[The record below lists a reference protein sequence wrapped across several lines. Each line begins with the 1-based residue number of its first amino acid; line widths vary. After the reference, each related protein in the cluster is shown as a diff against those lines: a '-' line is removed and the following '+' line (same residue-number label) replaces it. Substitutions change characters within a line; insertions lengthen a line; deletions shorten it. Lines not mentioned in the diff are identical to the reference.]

1 VRQRTESRS
10 APDNAHSGSPQLA
23 RSSEISRKLKALGE
37 NERRTGKLGT
47 LPDMGATKG
56 LDYGN
61 ASSGIETLCMP
72 VTSHP
77 QENHIL
83 DALPQTERDRLF
95 PFLKLVALPL
105 GQVLYES
112 GDTLRHIYFPTD
124 SIISLLYVLEDG
136 ASAEI
141 AVVGNEG
148 AIGVALFMGGETTT
162 NRAIVQSAGSAYLL
176 TGARLKEEF
185 GRHGEMLHILL
196 RYTQALIT
204 QMAQTA
210 VCNRHHSVDQQLCRW
225 LLLSLDRLSSPKLT
239 MTQELIANMLG
250 VRREGVTE
258 AAGKL
263 QKLGVITYQRG
274 HITVLDRAH
283 LEQLSCEC
291 YAVVKKETDRLLP
304 LRARSNS
311 LQPETSGTS
320 RD

>member
-1 VRQRTESRS
+1 MYD
-10 APDNAHSGSPQLA
+10 APHKA
-23 RSSEISRKLKALGE
+23 R
-37 NERRTGKLGT
+37 
-47 LPDMGATKG
+47 KG

-61 ASSGIETLCMP
+61 ASCASETRAMRG
-72 VTSHP
+72 TSHP
-77 QENHIL
+77 QQNHIL
-83 DALPQTERDRLF
+83 DALPQPERDRLF
-95 PFLKLVALPL
+95 PHLKLVALPL
-105 GQVLYES
+105 GEVLYES

-162 NRAIVQSAGSAYLL
+162 NRAIVQSAGFAYRL

-185 GRHGEMLHILL
+185 GRHGELLHILL

-210 VCNRHHSVDQQLCRW
+210 VCNRHHTVDQQLCRW
-225 LLLSLDRLSSPKLT
+225 LLLSLDRLSSAELT

-274 HITVLDRAH
+274 HITVLDRPR
-283 LEQLSCEC
+283 LEQLCCEC
-291 YAVVKKETDRLLP
+291 YAVVKQETDRLLP
-304 LRARSNS
+304 LHPPHLRGDG
-311 LQPETSGTS
+311 P
-320 RD
+320 